1 MESSLVSELSALRE
15 RAEGLIK
22 RADLLKTSGNIE
34 GIGKVKKKIQAELTF
49 IKSLEE
55 GKVIPKKNQLKSTNL
70 SHLDALLHTAETFDH
85 VTAVLRPVH
94 YETEEGY
101 DISLLVDVVGHKG
114 RSWVKVTARKAEALH
129 RIWEGE
135 GEYGEQNIVQQVGQ
149 YQDASSQNLLD
160 FSPPAVHVVFYSGIT
175 QAVSA
180 ELLDLGAVVHGHI
193 YQNDDEMRNNK
204 PDLPVFH
211 PEEEIDK
218 LPLEA
223 ESIPQATNLDVT
235 TMIAL
240 VSDLC
245 QEFSFYV
252 YTNKISKYPVCIQEI
267 DKLPLEA
274 ESIPQATNLD
284 VTTMIAL
291 VSDLCHGGS
300 SYSFNEPVIEEL
312 SQQERQRPLLP
323 EVENFIKGKELIVCE
338 TAKHD
343 FDFQVSYLERTG
355 GPREKERSQELLQR
369 LHIVPD
375 QPSSRTLTL
384 SSSNRIKDRAKVIFG
399 TGDALKIITTTANEA
414 FVRAASKQ
422 GVAYSVFIH
431 QSRALTEKKQQNPA
445 KASPSS
451 SSSNCNSFTDSIQHP
466 LGLDNSNSYPQ
477 N

>member
-193 YQNDDEMRNNK
+193 YQNDDDMRNNK

-211 PEEEIDK
+211 PEE
-218 LPLEA
+218 
-223 ESIPQATNLDVT
+223 
-235 TMIAL
+235 
-240 VSDLC
+240 
-245 QEFSFYV
+245 
-252 YTNKISKYPVCIQEI
+252 EI

-343 FDFQVSYLERTG
+343 FQAIIETIG